1 MLLMDVIGVQF
12 KDSVNHIDQNTLG
25 GKIHSFL
32 MLQQMVQVVATGREK
47 VKRVGC
53 MRFHKRKTVNVS
65 K

>member
-1 MLLMDVIGVQF
+1 MDTIGVQF
-12 KDSVNHIDQNTLG
+12 KDRTKHIGQNTLG

-32 MLQQMVQVVATGREK
+32 MLQRMLQVVTTGREK

-53 MRFHKRKTVNVS
+53 MKFHKRKTVSVS